1 MPEMVMITAEEYN
14 ELVRESERIAVLR
27 ELLEKDSYTSTSTLK
42 IILNI
47 HENKKGDEE

>member
-14 ELVRESERIAVLR
+14 ELVRESERIAILR
-27 ELLEKDSYTSTSTLK
+27 ELFEKDSYTATSTVK

-47 HENKKGDEE
+47 EKEGESKDA